1 MPWNNKKKMYD
12 RLWAVI
18 LIIAIGVRVW
28 MGELTGAWFLPYSPN
43 DDVLMVNY
51 ACKFNPFMIGNVSP
65 GDMPVKELMYP
76 FYLLLVEMSGLS
88 YTMVLSFTWIA
99 ASFMVMR
106 MFRYL
111 TDDRAYGL
119 FVFVTVLFTP
129 IAFEYSTGT
138 RLYRNAIIP
147 PFVLMVFT
155 LALIILFRLI
165 CTEEMRLRAFILHFI
180 LLGVL
185 LMFTAH
191 IKEDGIWL
199 LVSVSFASI
208 VYSVIIIIRWR
219 KKYTKKN
226 ISIMLLAVWIPLL
239 VCAGLTNVCRLMN
252 YQLFGVYETNI
263 RTEGE
268 LADFINQVYKVK
280 SDNRS
285 SAVWVPTDAIEKVF
299 EESETLRQY
308 PRLLDSIL
316 HTTWFS
322 GDIYE
327 NPIRGDF
334 FCWVLRDALFTSGL
348 WESERQVSD
357 LFAQVNAE
365 LEEAFEEGRLIEEDK
380 VQLLS
385 SVGGRSMEEILALK
399 DDVITGYECVILL
412 KSYIPGAAQNTKGD
426 ADMISTASALTNMDF
441 SSGLSELRD
450 VEIRAANSV
459 IRIIFVI
466 YTAVQIGL
474 CFLTAAGIIWSVAV
488 WIRNIRKREKGIIFG
503 KEMIVVSVIFVL
515 TGISLAYL
523 FSVAWFLSYLFSNA
537 DPAEVLKFYG
547 VGAIPLMSLV
557 ELLGCYLFVKQMS
570 VCKVLPLGLHM
581 KSGLIQYK

>member
-1 MPWNNKKKMYD
+1 MIKKMYD

-239 VCAGLTNVCRLMN
+239 VCAGLTNVCRLVN

-299 EESETLRQY
+299 EESETLRQH
-308 PRLLDSIL
+308 PQLLDSIL

-334 FCWVLRDALFTSGL
+334 FAGFSGTHCL
-348 WESERQVSD
+348 H
-357 LFAQVNAE
+357 
-365 LEEAFEEGRLIEEDK
+365 
-380 VQLLS
+380 
-385 SVGGRSMEEILALK
+385 LAYGSRN
-399 DDVITGYECVILL
+399 V
-412 KSYIPGAAQNTKGD
+412 
-426 ADMISTASALTNMDF
+426 
-441 SSGLSELRD
+441 R
-450 VEIRAANSV
+450 SV
-459 IRIIFVI
+459 I
-466 YTAVQIGL
+466 
-474 CFLTAAGIIWSVAV
+474 
-488 WIRNIRKREKGIIFG
+488 
-503 KEMIVVSVIFVL
+503 
-515 TGISLAYL
+515 YL
-523 FSVAWFLSYLFSNA
+523 
-537 DPAEVLKFYG
+537 
-547 VGAIPLMSLV
+547 
-557 ELLGCYLFVKQMS
+557 
-570 VCKVLPLGLHM
+570 HR
-581 KSGLIQYK
+581 